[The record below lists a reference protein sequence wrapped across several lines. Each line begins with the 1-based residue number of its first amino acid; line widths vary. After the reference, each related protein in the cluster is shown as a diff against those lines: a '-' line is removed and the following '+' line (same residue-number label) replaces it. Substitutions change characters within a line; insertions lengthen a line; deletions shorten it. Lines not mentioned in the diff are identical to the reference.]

1 MEYLQ
6 FIVDS
11 NHLKYSLKKII
22 IIASKSRS
30 LINFRGELIKNMSTH
45 GSIVTTLSNR
55 PTSAQIIK
63 LKDLGAKSEHL
74 DFSRGKLG
82 IVSDL
87 EALVRLIKRYR
98 VIKPDIVLAYTIKP
112 VIWGGIAS
120 RFFKIDF
127 YGLITGLGY
136 SFQGKSFKRR
146 MLTKLVVFLYRSALK
161 NSKAVIFQN
170 ADNRDVFVKKEIVEL
185 SKTHVVNGSGVDLK
199 KYDIE
204 GFPDTNIKF
213 LCVARLLGEKGLRE
227 YAEASKIV
235 KNKFPNVEFYLVGP
249 EDYSPDAISLSEVNS
264 WSDYVSYKGSTD
276 DIRPYIKNSHVYVL
290 PSYHEGLPRST
301 LEAMSMG
308 RPVITT
314 NASGCKDTVIEGV
327 NGFKIEVGSIEN
339 LVNKMMWFINHKDR
353 IESMG
358 RASRE
363 LAKEKFDVHEVN
375 RNMVE
380 IMNLTRS

>member
-1 MEYLQ
+1 M
-6 FIVDS
+6 
-11 NHLKYSLKKII
+11 KKII

-146 MLTKLVVFLYRSALK
+146 MLTKLVVFLYRSGLK